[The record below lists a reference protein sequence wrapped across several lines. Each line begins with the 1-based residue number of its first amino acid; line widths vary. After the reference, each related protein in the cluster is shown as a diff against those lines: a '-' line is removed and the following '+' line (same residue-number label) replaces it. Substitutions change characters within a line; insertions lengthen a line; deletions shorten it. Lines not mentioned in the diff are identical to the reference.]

1 MGGAGAYLGGAR
13 SPEEILMGVAAG
25 AMTGA
30 LNAGLH
36 EMQKELTL
44 REKIGKLSTSLGIPK
59 DVVTKLIRFAAQ
71 GRNLNDIKDVKS
83 LLNGLKI
90 AGGLFSAATLVI
102 DAYNYYENRT
112 TSNLIR
118 LFGDAAILASGPVGS
133 AIYGLLDISGINNKV
148 YDFLGNGADKSIE
161 KIRDM
166 YNSINQ
172 AGNPINYIPN
182 F

>member
-1 MGGAGAYLGGAR
+1 MESWS
-13 SPEEILMGVAAG
+13 SPFSFDIA
-25 AMTGA
+25 
-30 LNAGLH
+30 
-36 EMQKELTL
+36 
-44 REKIGKLSTSLGIPK
+44 
-59 DVVTKLIRFAAQ
+59 
-71 GRNLNDIKDVKS
+71 GRNAKHRENKFYATA
-83 LLNGLKI
+83 NR
-90 AGGLFSAATLVI
+90 AATLVI